1 MTLRV
6 FAPGRVNTMGDHI
19 DYLGGLVL
27 PLALPQGTT
36 VELSPIEGGQ
46 HEAFSSSHGEARWP
60 IGTPPAAS
68 GQWFDYLAG
77 ALAPLDRAVSV
88 TVDSNLPQG
97 SGLSSSAS
105 LLVAL
110 ITARNA
116 LQGRQASPL
125 EVAIEARQVEVEHI
139 GLNCGIMD
147 QYASALGEAGH
158 ALRLD
163 CEHLRHESV
172 RFELGSAELWAVDSK
187 APRKLAGGV
196 YNQRVAE
203 CAEIERRAGS
213 NDWFAMTPDLPAP
226 LDARLRHIQSEQAR
240 VIETCQVAEQ
250 GDWVRWG
257 ALMNES
263 HRSLSQDYEVAGDAM
278 DRLQAALSG
287 SRGCYGARMT
297 GGGFGGCVIALIER
311 ESVPSVQQQVAE
323 AYGDTQWIPC
333 TPSAGVRIL

>member
-1 MTLRV
+1 
-6 FAPGRVNTMGDHI
+6 
-19 DYLGGLVL
+19 
-27 PLALPQGTT
+27 
-36 VELSPIEGGQ
+36 
-46 HEAFSSSHGEARWP
+46 
-60 IGTPPAAS
+60 
-68 GQWFDYLAG
+68 
-77 ALAPLDRAVSV
+77 
-88 TVDSNLPQG
+88 
-97 SGLSSSAS
+97 
-105 LLVAL
+105 
-110 ITARNA
+110 
-116 LQGRQASPL
+116 
-125 EVAIEARQVEVEHI
+125 
-139 GLNCGIMD
+139 MD

-203 CAEIERRAGS
+203 CAEIERLAGS

-240 VIETCQVAEQ
+240 VIETCEVAEQ
-250 GDWVRWG
+250 GDLVRWG

-311 ESVPSVQQQVAE
+311 ESVLRFSNRWPKPTGTLSGFLVPQCRRPNFMSTWEKRWHPLRQEWVIVSANTGARPWSGAVVEGQTVDTLSTILAVICARGSSARPAAKIRTIKAPMPLIMTFPHWRWMPRVTQV
-323 AYGDTQWIPC
+323 
-333 TPSAGVRIL
+333 VILLRWVCAVFWSGIRAITIRWRA